1 MQLLFLLLKIQDL
14 KGNWLTGGIQIAG
27 KEGKKKTNKSNKKIE
42 IRLGLTQLIVQHPC
56 WLENGIVIP
65 EYQTIESW
73 QEICQI
79 VWEELFAF

>member
-1 MQLLFLLLKIQDL
+1 MQLLFLLLKIQDV
-14 KGNWLTGGIQIAG
+14 KENWLTGGIQIAG

-65 EYQTIESW
+65 EYQTNESW
-73 QEICQI
+73 QEICQK